1 MRTLRS
7 RLILSHILPLLL
19 VVPLVGIGL
28 LYILESQVLLTGL
41 SDELVR
47 HGELSAEMAEDRPLI
62 WSDSNEAER
71 FVSWYAV
78 RSHSRMMLLD
88 TQGNLLA
95 SSHPSSG
102 SQVGDPLQ
110 VSNLNGVLAGEPQVQ
125 VNHNLIVQTEVV
137 QVLVPVMGPNQE
149 VMGVVRMSQHLS
161 DLTEQFNRLR
171 TLIMGALVVQL
182 VLGAVIGLLLALSL
196 GRSLGGVTEAIY
208 GVASGRRWETL
219 PERDPEEIRLLLRAF
234 NTLIEQLRLLEQSRR
249 HLLANL
255 VHELGRP
262 IGALQSGIQALLGG
276 ADQDPEL
283 RHELLEGM
291 DDQVQRLSPLLG
303 SLTDLH
309 DQVLGTLELNL
320 QPVALSE
327 WLPRTV
333 TPWRE
338 VAHDKGLHW
347 QMDIPESLPVVEVD
361 ADRLAQALG
370 NLLSNAIKYTPEG
383 TITVKA
389 SALEDGVAIA
399 VSDTGIGVAPS
410 EQDRIFEP
418 FYRSSRDRRFPQ
430 GMGLGLSIARD
441 LVLAHGGRL
450 EVESAPGEGSRFTIL
465 LPRGPATGD
474 SPEN

>member
-1 MRTLRS
+1 
-7 RLILSHILPLLL
+7 
-19 VVPLVGIGL
+19 
-28 LYILESQVLLTGL
+28 
-41 SDELVR
+41 
-47 HGELSAEMAEDRPLI
+47 
-62 WSDSNEAER
+62 
-71 FVSWYAV
+71 
-78 RSHSRMMLLD
+78 
-88 TQGNLLA
+88 
-95 SSHPSSG
+95 
-102 SQVGDPLQ
+102 
-110 VSNLNGVLAGEPQVQ
+110 
-125 VNHNLIVQTEVV
+125 
-137 QVLVPVMGPNQE
+137 
-149 VMGVVRMSQHLS
+149 
-161 DLTEQFNRLR
+161 
-171 TLIMGALVVQL
+171 
-182 VLGAVIGLLLALSL
+182 
-196 GRSLGGVTEAIY
+196 
-208 GVASGRRWETL
+208 
-219 PERDPEEIRLLLRAF
+219 
-234 NTLIEQLRLLEQSRR
+234 
-249 HLLANL
+249 
-255 VHELGRP
+255 
-262 IGALQSGIQALLGG
+262 
-276 ADQDPEL
+276 
-283 RHELLEGM
+283 M

>member
-1 MRTLRS
+1 
-7 RLILSHILPLLL
+7 
-19 VVPLVGIGL
+19 
-28 LYILESQVLLTGL
+28 
-41 SDELVR
+41 
-47 HGELSAEMAEDRPLI
+47 
-62 WSDSNEAER
+62 
-71 FVSWYAV
+71 
-78 RSHSRMMLLD
+78 
-88 TQGNLLA
+88 
-95 SSHPSSG
+95 
-102 SQVGDPLQ
+102 
-110 VSNLNGVLAGEPQVQ
+110 
-125 VNHNLIVQTEVV
+125 
-137 QVLVPVMGPNQE
+137 
-149 VMGVVRMSQHLS
+149 MSQHLS